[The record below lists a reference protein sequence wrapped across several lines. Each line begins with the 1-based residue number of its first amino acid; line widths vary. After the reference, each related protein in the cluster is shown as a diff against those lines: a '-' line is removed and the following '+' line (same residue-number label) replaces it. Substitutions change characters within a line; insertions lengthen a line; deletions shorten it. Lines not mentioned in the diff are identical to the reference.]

1 MSKPKV
7 SVSQINIIA
16 KNYDATLRFYR
27 MVGLDIPEP
36 INQPLG
42 ALHAV
47 SKKIRTAVSLSAILN
62 DHKGSDGS
70 TRNMV

>member
-42 ALHAV
+42 ALHSV
-47 SKKIRTAVSLSAILN
+47 SKNDQVSGISLSN
-62 DHKGSDGS
+62 SK
-70 TRNMV
+70 

>member
-36 INQPLG
+36 INQLAG

-47 SKKIRTAVSLSAILN
+47 HPIVTYRSSPLSFRRAL
-62 DHKGSDGS
+62 
-70 TRNMV
+70 